1 MLEIINLI
9 QYIYGNGFAAF
20 IIVLLAAVIYL
31 LRKIATNHLH
41 HLDMKLD
48 IITSSVGE
56 TNKKIDEMKKNCVS
70 HGERIA
76 KVEGQLE

>member
-1 MLEIINLI
+1 MTEIINFI
-9 QYIYGNGFAAF
+9 HYIYGNGYAGI

-48 IITSSVGE
+48 TMQAAIALVAKDVKEIKADCGPC
-56 TNKKIDEMKKNCVS
+56 K
-70 HGERIA
+70 ERIA
-76 KVEGQLE
+76 KVEGKLE